1 MMYPKLKEHVIISEQ
16 SGIALDLSNGK
27 NIDLP
32 SGAYPV
38 LKLVDGQTDINDI
51 FREISKT
58 HKASLESFNNFLANM
73 SRLGFITISPIPQ
86 KTCIESKP
94 PIRAASI
101 EITEKCNLKC
111 RYCYG
116 GFAPNK
122 STSLDYE
129 ETVNLFKV
137 LKERNVKTLELTGG
151 EPTVNPDFDKI
162 LEEACKQFEMVTIMT
177 NAVVLKSSTLKIYKK
192 YRSKVG
198 FSISIDGF
206 SEKTNDFQR
215 GVRYTF
221 QQTLN
226 NIIRIKNE
234 LDPYYLRVVYMLA
247 NENINEVD
255 DFFEHLLSQGIQN
268 LMVSIPENIEKGRTY
283 KLSDGCMM
291 SDRKSKSRDMLET
304 KIVQLG
310 ETYGKRIKTIIS
322 RLGTRGIRIAN
333 AIPSCGAGWA
343 MLSFQAN
350 GNVQPCNMMGNEWI
364 LGNFKE
370 DPHLSFL
377 SYSNSLYTAFATIN
391 LSAENGNRY
400 ECRHCEHTDFCGKCI
415 NKIFMANKERLSQG
429 KDLCPIL
436 LRTNIPKEMFY
447 TKSCN
452 S

>member
-1 MMYPKLKEHVIISEQ
+1 MYPKLKEHVIISEQ
-16 SGIALDLSNGK
+16 SGIAIDLTNGK

-51 FREISKT
+51 FKEVSKT
-58 HKASLESFNNFLANM
+58 HKTSLESFNNFFANM
-73 SRLGFITISPIPQ
+73 SRLGFITISPNPQ
-86 KTCIESKP
+86 KTCSENMP
-94 PIRAASI
+94 PIRVASI

-116 GFAPNK
+116 GYAPNK

-129 ETVNLFKV
+129 ETVNLFRI
-137 LKERNVKTLELTGG
+137 LKGRNVKTVELTGG

-177 NAVVLKSSTLKIYKK
+177 NAVVLQSSTLKIYKK
-192 YRSKVG
+192 YRTKVG

-215 GVRYTF
+215 GIRNTF

-234 LDPYYLRVVYMLA
+234 VAPHYLRIVYMLT
-247 NENINEVD
+247 NENISEVD
-255 DFFEHLLSQGIQN
+255 NFFEHLLSQGIQN
-268 LMVSIPENIEKGRTY
+268 LMVSIPENVEKGRTY

-291 SDRKSKSRDMLET
+291 SDRKSKSRDILET
-304 KIVQLG
+304 KIMQLG
-310 ETYGKRIKTIIS
+310 EKYGKRINTIIN
-322 RLGTRGIRIAN
+322 RLGTRGIRVAN

-343 MLSFQAN
+343 TLSFQAN
-350 GNVQPCNMMGNEWI
+350 GNVLPCNMMENEWT

-370 DPHLSFL
+370 DPLLKFL
-377 SYSNSLYTAFATIN
+377 SHDNSLYTAFTTIN
-391 LSAENGNRY
+391 LSAENENRN
-400 ECRHCEHTDFCGKCI
+400 ECRHCEHNDFCGKCI
-415 NKIFMANKERLSQG
+415 NKIFMANKERLAQG
-429 KDLCPIL
+429 KDLCPFIVK
-436 LRTNIPKEMFY
+436 TNLPKEAFHH
-447 TKSCN
+447 KN
-452 S
+452 QNI